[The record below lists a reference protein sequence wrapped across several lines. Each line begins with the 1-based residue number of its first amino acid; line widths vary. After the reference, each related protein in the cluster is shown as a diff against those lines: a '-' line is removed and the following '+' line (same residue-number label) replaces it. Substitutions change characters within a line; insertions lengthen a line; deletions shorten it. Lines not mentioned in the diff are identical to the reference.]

1 MVCLSVYPRRQ
12 LPYYCST
19 FLLDSLVL
27 ACASHPVVSDPLR
40 PPWTLVFQAPLF
52 MEFSRK
58 EYQSGLAIPFSRG
71 SFQSRDQSNPHL
83 LHCRWIL
90 YCLSHSRQ
98 NGKESEVRL
107 VLCPS
112 PVSPLPA
119 PAAPSLSLRHQL
131 RPPWK
136 LPWQQQPQQWG
147 YFITTPDF
155 PSSLKWKSC
164 SLQCKQTAVAIRR
177 KMS

>member
-1 MVCLSVYPRRQ
+1 MVCPSVYPHRQ
-12 LPYYCST
+12 LPYYCSI

-27 ACASHPVVSDPLR
+27 ACASHSVVSNPLW
-40 PPWTLVFQAPLF
+40 PPWTVVFQAPLF

-71 SFQSRDQSNPHL
+71 SFQPRDQSNPHL
-83 LHCRWIL
+83 RHCRWIL
-90 YCLSHSRQ
+90 YWVTRGKMVKSRRWGWYPVPLLCPHFQLLQPLLSH
-98 NGKESEVRL
+98 
-107 VLCPS
+107 
-112 PVSPLPA
+112 
-119 PAAPSLSLRHQL
+119 LRHQL
-131 RPPWK
+131 RTPWK
-136 LPWQQQPQQWG
+136 PPWQQQPQQRG

-177 KMS
+177 KVS